1 MTDISGFGSIVNI
14 IATSTFPAGFP
25 ITNFADDAD
34 AFDFPSI
41 AIADAAMGVNGDF
54 ISWAKAVPLP
64 GTISVIVGSLS
75 DQALQTIA
83 KNNRPS
89 QNKQNAGDIIDITI
103 VLPDF
108 TVMTFIGGK
117 MIEAP
122 FGKSLASA
130 GRLKTRTYGFRFA
143 DIVGGL

>member
-1 MTDISGFGSIVNI
+1 MTDISGFGSVIAI
-14 IATSTFPAGFP
+14 IASNTFPIGFP

-54 ISWAKAVPLP
+54 ISWAKAVPLK
-64 GTISVIVGSLS
+64 GTISVVVGSLS

-89 QNKQNAGDIIDITI
+89 QNKQNAGDIITMTE
-103 VLPDF
+103 VLPDG
-108 TVMTFIGGK
+108 TTATWTGGK
-117 MIEAP
+117 MTEAP
-122 FGKSLASA
+122 FGKSLSSA
-130 GRLKTRTYGFRFA
+130 GRLKTRTYGFAFESV
-143 DIVGGL
+143 VGGL